1 MNTYDLVIIGGGPGG
16 YTAALKAAKLGM
28 KVAVVESERLGG
40 NCINRG
46 CIPTKALLHAA
57 SVYTDMKNRDR
68 FGLLASQVGFDFS
81 RMQAYKEE
89 TVDAYRATIQEDFDR
104 EGVELIMGHGTL
116 HGNRIVEVNTE
127 DKSFFLQGN
136 HVILA
141 AGSRPIIPDIPG
153 IALPGVYTSRQILGE
168 REWKFDSLT
177 IIGGGIIGVEFATI
191 FSELGAKVTLVEQQE
206 RLLAKQDELIS
217 GALKESLEAKGVEVL
232 CGAVVESISREEK
245 LAANIRMA
253 SQWRQ
258 VVSDAILISVGRK
271 PRMQGLLAE
280 DAGVDL
286 ENGLIRVSDEFKTSA
301 EGVFAV
307 GDLVSRIQLA
317 HVAAAQGTYVV
328 EKIAGM
334 AHGTQLSVVPNGM
347 FVVLPVVPN
356 CIYTNPE
363 IATVGIT
370 EATAHKYHMKVK
382 CGQAFMDRNGKS
394 IICRENGGFI
404 RLIFEAYSNTLVGAQ
419 MMCPRATDMIGEMAT
434 AISNGLTAFQ
444 LTMAMRAHPTYSETI
459 ALAIEDAMR
468 G

>member
-232 CGAVVESISREEK
+232 CGAVVESISR
-245 LAANIRMA
+245 
-253 SQWRQ
+253 
-258 VVSDAILISVGRK
+258 
-271 PRMQGLLAE
+271 
-280 DAGVDL
+280 
-286 ENGLIRVSDEFKTSA
+286 
-301 EGVFAV
+301 
-307 GDLVSRIQLA
+307 
-317 HVAAAQGTYVV
+317 
-328 EKIAGM
+328 
-334 AHGTQLSVVPNGM
+334 
-347 FVVLPVVPN
+347 
-356 CIYTNPE
+356 
-363 IATVGIT
+363 
-370 EATAHKYHMKVK
+370 
-382 CGQAFMDRNGKS
+382 
-394 IICRENGGFI
+394 
-404 RLIFEAYSNTLVGAQ
+404 
-419 MMCPRATDMIGEMAT
+419 
-434 AISNGLTAFQ
+434 
-444 LTMAMRAHPTYSETI
+444 
-459 ALAIEDAMR
+459 
-468 G
+468 